1 MSAALAL
8 KTAHAVGIRVR
19 VDGDDLE
26 LEAPAQPPQAVL
38 DLLSLHKADIL
49 RLLRP
54 ANDGWSPE
62 DWQVFFDE
70 RAAIA
75 EFDGG
80 LSRAEAE
87 ARAFACCVAE
97 WINRNRTPSAPGRCL
112 ACGGGERP
120 CDPLRAVR
128 DRRKRSCLAA
138 SRVLAGMVS
147 GARGRGYR
155 GTCFDGHSIRR
166 TGDERKAPGRGD
178 KRREQCLACPTR
190 QLLLPI

>member
-1 MSAALAL
+1 MTAALAL
-8 KTAHAVGIRVR
+8 KSARAVGIRVR
-19 VDGDDLE
+19 IDGDDLE

-70 RAAIA
+70 RAAHPRIRWR
-75 EFDGG
+75 
-80 LSRAEAE
+80 L
-87 ARAFACCVAE
+87 
-97 WINRNRTPSAPGRCL
+97 APG
-112 ACGGGERP
+112 GGRSARVRLLLDRMDQPQSHAVRTGP
-120 CDPLRAVR
+120 VPSLRRRGTTLRSVATVR
-128 DRRKRSCLAA
+128 DRHNRPCLGA

-155 GTCFDGHSIRR
+155 GTYFDGHSR
-166 TGDERKAPGRGD
+166 TGAITK
-178 KRREQCLACPTR
+178 
-190 QLLLPI
+190 

>member
-1 MSAALAL
+1 MTAAHAL
-8 KTAHAVGIRVR
+8 KSARAVGICVR
-19 VDGDDLE
+19 IDGDDLE

-75 EFDGG
+75 RVRWWAASGG
-80 LSRAEAE
+80 GGGTRVRLLL
-87 ARAFACCVAE
+87 
-97 WINRNRTPSAPGRCL
+97 WRNGSTAILTPSAPGRCL

-120 CDPLRAVR
+120 CDPLLPFGTDTIGHAWVHRACWPAWYR
-128 DRRKRSCLAA
+128 AREAEAIAALA
-138 SRVLAGMVS
+138 SMG
-147 GARGRGYR
+147 
-155 GTCFDGHSIRR
+155 IR
-166 TGDERKAPGRGD
+166 T
-178 KRREQCLACPTR
+178 
-190 QLLLPI
+190 

>member
-8 KTAHAVGIRVR
+8 KSARAVGIRVR
-19 VDGDDLE
+19 IDGDDLE

-70 RAAIA
+70 RAGIA

-80 LSRAEAE
+80 LPRAEAE
-87 ARAFACCVAE
+87 ARAFACCCGRMAQPQSHAVRTGAVPGLRRRGATLRSVA
-97 WINRNRTPSAPGRCL
+97 T
-112 ACGGGERP
+112 
-120 CDPLRAVR
+120 VR
-128 DRRKRSCLAA
+128 DRHNRSCLGA
-138 SRVLAGMVS
+138 SRVLHGI
-147 GARGRGYR
+147 GR
-155 GTCFDGHSIRR
+155 
-166 TGDERKAPGRGD
+166 ERPRLS
-178 KRREQCLACPTR
+178 RH
-190 QLLLPI
+190 LLRWAFELRN